1 MVWDLEHISLGES
14 NFGSEIFLLFSYP
27 FLVVRLDIS
36 GFDLFAEDDRVKLG
50 KKQWQLC
57 VSCHGAQGYGNAKLQ
72 APAIAGLPA
81 WYSVEQLT
89 KFKGGIRGKHPQHN
103 AGIRMYAMAR
113 MLKPKDI
120 ENVSHYVASLKPKKQ
135 ERTLQE
141 IQSQV
146 KKFIKPVRPVMEL
159 KDWATK
165 FSTHLH

>member
-1 MVWDLEHISLGES
+1 MSLGS
-14 NFGSEIFLLFSYP
+14 TFLAS
-27 FLVVRLDIS
+27 
-36 GFDLFAEDDRVKLG
+36 DLFAEDDRVKLG

-135 ERTLQE
+135 ERTLQGDPVAGE
-141 IQSQV
+141 KIYQTCAACHGAKGLGNKVLNSPPLIHSQTG
-146 KKFIKPVRPVMEL
+146 IYI
-159 KDWATK
+159 AQ
-165 FSTHLH
+165 